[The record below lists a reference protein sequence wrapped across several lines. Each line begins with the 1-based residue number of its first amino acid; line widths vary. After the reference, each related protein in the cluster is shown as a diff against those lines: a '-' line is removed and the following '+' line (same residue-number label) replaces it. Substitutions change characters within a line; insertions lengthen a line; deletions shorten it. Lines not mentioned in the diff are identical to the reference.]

1 RHAIAVDYDPVQKFF
16 YWTDDE
22 AFLIQRARL
31 NGSDQEVLIHSDGLD
46 SDGVAIDWLARNLY
60 WSDAKTNRIEVARLD
75 GSSRKILLRRGL
87 DEPRAI
93 ALYPEGGLMFWTD
106 WGNQSKIERS
116 ALDGSD
122 RRTIVEAKLG
132 WPNGVAV
139 DPDELKIYW
148 VDAKAHVIEVAEFDG
163 GNRRLVLGE
172 NLPHVFGFS
181 LLGDFLYWTDWQK
194 RSIERVHKHNG
205 QDGVV
210 GVGGD
215 VLLVGMEGF

>member
-1 RHAIAVDYDPVQKFF
+1 
-16 YWTDDE
+16 
-22 AFLIQRARL
+22 
-31 NGSDQEVLIHSDGLD
+31 
-46 SDGVAIDWLARNLY
+46 
-60 WSDAKTNRIEVARLD
+60 
-75 GSSRKILLRRGL
+75 
-87 DEPRAI
+87 
-93 ALYPEGGLMFWTD
+93 MFWTD

-194 RSIERVHKHNG
+194 RSIERVHKHKSFREVLVEQLPDVMGLKALSVDRVLGYSPCTEANG
-205 QDGVV
+205 HCSH
-210 GVGGD
+210 
-215 VLLVGMEGF
+215 LCFNRP